1 MLYSGF
7 SGRIRLL
14 KERIQNWISKNG
26 TPPVGSR
33 AWEAKL
39 EVEKLPRII
48 DERLERLGTGDLD
61 VDAEANLRA
70 DIENLQQQLTQHQNT
85 LDEMD
90 VNPGVGFV
98 AADANKPGK
107 QTNQPQESQPKKS
120 EDEGLQDLNTA
131 LNLRLSRQQQ
141 EYLRGN
147 TEGNPLTKTQINKL
161 MDHAQNDWQQVKAN
175 YLQYPQLMQ
184 QLVDYRQK
192 EVQKVI
198 NEIKKGHQDVEVVFR
213 DKGSGGPIRQIAAGS
228 ADLSSDYDIVFYSRN
243 KDKKNRAIQA
253 IEAVQQFNA
262 LFRSKFGREAG
273 LVFDTNVYT
282 PGFIPDAAYS
292 PTATRLSKLQNL
304 QKTFDE
310 TDTANQTLQEKEQAL
325 RDLDE
330 QDKNQESQT
339 KRAELEAEIT
349 KIQAK
354 IDSLNQKATKLKTE
368 IRKLTKDLKLQ
379 PGNLDSPAVVQ
390 HEIKRFSEDLN
401 KQYESEKKRNA
412 AADAETDA
420 IVVADQDVM
429 SLAQQRRNMTDQEW
443 NKFQEETLA
452 GIESGSDLHNQ
463 TSDRFQ
469 NANDVYTGIRA
480 ELDAKIIELNK
491 QKELEHSDPAKQKVE
506 PEDDVEA
513 IKAQNPNAE
522 IEASNLLYTQRLQE
536 VKAILEE
543 LEPLRDTRRNE
554 PLNEQEKNSLIN

>member
-161 MDHAQNDWQQVKAN
+161 MDHAQND
-175 YLQYPQLMQ
+175 
-184 QLVDYRQK
+184 
-192 EVQKVI
+192 
-198 NEIKKGHQDVEVVFR
+198 
-213 DKGSGGPIRQIAAGS
+213 
-228 ADLSSDYDIVFYSRN
+228 
-243 KDKKNRAIQA
+243 
-253 IEAVQQFNA
+253 
-262 LFRSKFGREAG
+262 
-273 LVFDTNVYT
+273 
-282 PGFIPDAAYS
+282 
-292 PTATRLSKLQNL
+292 
-304 QKTFDE
+304 
-310 TDTANQTLQEKEQAL
+310 
-325 RDLDE
+325 
-330 QDKNQESQT
+330 
-339 KRAELEAEIT
+339 
-349 KIQAK
+349 
-354 IDSLNQKATKLKTE
+354 
-368 IRKLTKDLKLQ
+368 
-379 PGNLDSPAVVQ
+379 
-390 HEIKRFSEDLN
+390 
-401 KQYESEKKRNA
+401 
-412 AADAETDA
+412 
-420 IVVADQDVM
+420 
-429 SLAQQRRNMTDQEW
+429 
-443 NKFQEETLA
+443 
-452 GIESGSDLHNQ
+452 
-463 TSDRFQ
+463 
-469 NANDVYTGIRA
+469 
-480 ELDAKIIELNK
+480 
-491 QKELEHSDPAKQKVE
+491 
-506 PEDDVEA
+506 
-513 IKAQNPNAE
+513 
-522 IEASNLLYTQRLQE
+522 
-536 VKAILEE
+536 
-543 LEPLRDTRRNE
+543 
-554 PLNEQEKNSLIN
+554 